1 MWENNLGVSDVEG
14 YKRKKGVG
22 RYRKYIKLCVALLLY
37 LAAVRSNAHVQARAG
52 YAAAFL
58 NGGAVTA
65 KEAEQICEAEAK
77 QEDPAAIC
85 FFKEQSDISLLCQET
100 GEAFVV
106 NQIRI
111 TGNAELLMPGSNPLS
126 FQKNGCYL
134 DTATARV
141 LFGTDKV
148 AGQTVRS
155 GDQSWQVLG
164 VFDSLQ
170 KEMLCVA
177 EEKATLDRIL
187 LLSSDYGKGRDELEQ
202 LLLRNGLGG
211 DVVDFTVPTAL
222 VQDLLLIVPLLL
234 LACAAKWL
242 IKALPGTGLRLAATV
257 ILSLAGIWYLTGN
270 LHIPPDLIPTRWS
283 DFSFWR
289 TTWIQQKQNF
299 LLILKSAA
307 GEASLDMLWYGMCA
321 VLENTLAACLLCTIK
336 FGDPDVKNC

>member
-22 RYRKYIKLCVALLLY
+22 RYWKYIKLCAALLLY

-58 NGGAVTA
+58 NDRAVTA
-65 KEAEQICEAEAK
+65 KEAEQICEAEAE
-77 QEDPAAIC
+77 QEYPAAIC
-85 FFKEQSDISLLCQET
+85 FFKEQPDTSLFCRET
-100 GEAFVV
+100 GEASVV

-111 TGNAELLMPGSNPLS
+111 MGNAELLMYGSNALS
-126 FQKNGCYL
+126 FRKNGCYL
-134 DTATARV
+134 DTATVRV

-155 GDQSWQVLG
+155 SDQSWQVLG
-164 VFDSLQ
+164 VFDRLQ

-177 EEKATLDRIL
+177 EEKMLLDRIL
-187 LLSSDYGKGRDELEQ
+187 LLSSDYGRGRDELEQ

-211 DVVDFTVPTAL
+211 DVVDFTVVTAL

-234 LACAAKWL
+234 LARAAKWL
-242 IKALPGTGLRLAATV
+242 IKDLPGTGLRLAATV
-257 ILSLAGIWYLTGN
+257 VFGLAGLWYLTGN

-283 DFSFWR
+283 DFSFWS
-289 TTWIQQKQNF
+289 TTWMQQRQNF

-307 GEASLDMLWYGMCA
+307 GEASLDMLWHAMCA
-321 VLENTLAACLLCTIK
+321 VLENLLAVCLLLW
-336 FGDPDVKNC
+336 

>member
-22 RYRKYIKLCVALLLY
+22 RYWKYIKLCAALLLY

-58 NGGAVTA
+58 NDRAVTA
-65 KEAEQICEAEAK
+65 KEAEQICEAEAE
-77 QEDPAAIC
+77 QEYPAAIC
-85 FFKEQSDISLLCQET
+85 FFKEQPDTSLFCRET
-100 GEAFVV
+100 GEASVV

-111 TGNAELLMPGSNPLS
+111 IGNAELLMYGSNALS
-126 FQKNGCYL
+126 FRKNGCYL
-134 DTATARV
+134 DTATVRV

-177 EEKATLDRIL
+177 EEKMLLDRIL
-187 LLSSDYGKGRDELEQ
+187 LLSSDYGRGRDELEQ

-211 DVVDFTVPTAL
+211 DVVDFTVVTAL

-234 LACAAKWL
+234 LARAAKWL
-242 IKALPGTGLRLAATV
+242 IKDLPGTGLRLAATV
-257 ILSLAGIWYLTGN
+257 VFGLAGLWYLTGN

-283 DFSFWR
+283 DFSFWS
-289 TTWIQQKQNF
+289 TTWMQQRQNF

-307 GEASLDMLWYGMCA
+307 GEASLDMLWYAMCA
-321 VLENTLAACLLCTIK
+321 VLENLLAVCLL
-336 FGDPDVKNC
+336 FW

>member
-22 RYRKYIKLCVALLLY
+22 RYWKYIKLCAALLLY

-58 NGGAVTA
+58 NDRAVTA
-65 KEAEQICEAEAK
+65 KEAEQICEAEAE
-77 QEDPAAIC
+77 QEYPAAIC
-85 FFKEQSDISLLCQET
+85 FFKEQPDTSLFCRET
-100 GEAFVV
+100 GEASVV

-111 TGNAELLMPGSNPLS
+111 IGNAELLMYGSNALS
-126 FQKNGCYL
+126 FRKNGCYL
-134 DTATARV
+134 DTATVRV

-148 AGQTVRS
+148 AGQTARS

-177 EEKATLDRIL
+177 EEKMLLDRIL
-187 LLSSDYGKGRDELEQ
+187 LLSSDYGRGRDELEQ

-211 DVVDFTVPTAL
+211 DVVDFTVVTAL

-234 LACAAKWL
+234 LARAAKWL
-242 IKALPGTGLRLAATV
+242 IKDLPGTGLRLAATV
-257 ILSLAGIWYLTGN
+257 VFGLAGLWYLTGN

-283 DFSFWR
+283 DFSFWS
-289 TTWIQQKQNF
+289 TTWMQQRQNF

-307 GEASLDMLWYGMCA
+307 GEASLDLLWHAMCA
-321 VLENTLAACLLCTIK
+321 VLENLLAVCLLLW
-336 FGDPDVKNC
+336 

>member
-14 YKRKKGVG
+14 CKRKKGVG
-22 RYRKYIKLCVALLLY
+22 RYWKYIKLCAALLLY

-58 NGGAVTA
+58 NDRAVTA
-65 KEAEQICEAEAK
+65 KEAEQICEAEAE
-77 QEDPAAIC
+77 QEYPAAIC
-85 FFKEQSDISLLCQET
+85 FFKEQPDTSLFCRET
-100 GEAFVV
+100 GEASVV

-111 TGNAELLMPGSNPLS
+111 MGNAELLMYGSNALS
-126 FQKNGCYL
+126 FRKNGCYL
-134 DTATARV
+134 DTATVRV

-155 GDQSWQVLG
+155 SDQSWQVLG

-177 EEKATLDRIL
+177 EEKMLLDRIL
-187 LLSSDYGKGRDELEQ
+187 LLSSDYGRGRDELEQ

-211 DVVDFTVPTAL
+211 DVVDFTVVTAL

-234 LACAAKWL
+234 LARAAKWL
-242 IKALPGTGLRLAATV
+242 IKDLPGTGLRLAATV
-257 ILSLAGIWYLTGN
+257 VFGLAGLWYLTGN

-283 DFSFWR
+283 DFSFWS
-289 TTWIQQKQNF
+289 TTWMQQRQNF

-307 GEASLDMLWYGMCA
+307 GEASLDMLWHAMCA
-321 VLENTLAACLLCTIK
+321 VLENLLAVCLLLW
-336 FGDPDVKNC
+336 

>member
-1 MWENNLGVSDVEG
+1 MRENNLGVSDVEG
-14 YKRKKGVG
+14 YKRKKGAG
-22 RYRKYIKLCVALLLY
+22 RYWKYIKLCAALLLY

-58 NGGAVTA
+58 NDRAVTA
-65 KEAEQICEAEAK
+65 KEAEQICEAEAE
-77 QEDPAAIC
+77 QEYPAAIC
-85 FFKEQSDISLLCQET
+85 FFKEQPDTSLFCRET
-100 GEAFVV
+100 GEASVV

-111 TGNAELLMPGSNPLS
+111 IGNAELLMYGSNALS
-126 FQKNGCYL
+126 FRKNGCYL
-134 DTATARV
+134 DTATVRV

-177 EEKATLDRIL
+177 EEKMLLDRIL
-187 LLSSDYGKGRDELEQ
+187 LLSSDYGRGRDELEQ

-211 DVVDFTVPTAL
+211 DVVDFTVVTAL
-222 VQDLLLIVPLLL
+222 VQDLLLIAPLLL

-242 IKALPGTGLRLAATV
+242 IKALPGPGLRLAATV
-257 ILSLAGIWYLTGN
+257 VFGLAGLWYLTGN

-283 DFSFWR
+283 DFSFWS
-289 TTWIQQKQNF
+289 TTWMQQRQNF

-307 GEASLDMLWYGMCA
+307 GETSLDLLWHAMCA
-321 VLENTLAACLLCTIK
+321 VLENLLAVCLLLW
-336 FGDPDVKNC
+336 

>member
-22 RYRKYIKLCVALLLY
+22 RYWKYIKLCAALLLY

-58 NGGAVTA
+58 NDRAVTA
-65 KEAEQICEAEAK
+65 KEAEQICEAEAE
-77 QEDPAAIC
+77 QEYPAAIC
-85 FFKEQSDISLLCQET
+85 FFKEQPDTSLFCRET
-100 GEAFVV
+100 GEASVV

-111 TGNAELLMPGSNPLS
+111 MGNAELLMYGSNALS
-126 FQKNGCYL
+126 FRKNGCYL
-134 DTATARV
+134 DTATVRV

-155 GDQSWQVLG
+155 SDQSWQVLG

-177 EEKATLDRIL
+177 EEKMLLDRIL
-187 LLSSDYGKGRDELEQ
+187 LLSSDYGRGRDELEQ

-211 DVVDFTVPTAL
+211 DGVDFTVVTAL

-234 LACAAKWL
+234 LARAAKWL
-242 IKALPGTGLRLAATV
+242 IKDLPGTGLRLAATV
-257 ILSLAGIWYLTGN
+257 VFGLAGLWYLTGN

-283 DFSFWR
+283 DFSFWS
-289 TTWIQQKQNF
+289 TTWMQQRQNF

-307 GEASLDMLWYGMCA
+307 GEASLDMLWHAMCA
-321 VLENTLAACLLCTIK
+321 VLENLLAVCLLLW
-336 FGDPDVKNC
+336 

>member
-22 RYRKYIKLCVALLLY
+22 RYWKYIKLCAALLLY

-52 YAAAFL
+52 YEAAFL
-58 NGGAVTA
+58 NDRAVTA
-65 KEAEQICEAEAK
+65 KEAEQICEAEAE
-77 QEDPAAIC
+77 QEYPAAIC
-85 FFKEQSDISLLCQET
+85 FFKEQPDTSLFCRET
-100 GEAFVV
+100 GEASVV

-111 TGNAELLMPGSNPLS
+111 IGNAELLMYGSNALS
-126 FQKNGCYL
+126 FRKNGCYL
-134 DTATARV
+134 DTATVRV

-164 VFDSLQ
+164 VFGSLQ

-177 EEKATLDRIL
+177 EEKMLLDRIL
-187 LLSSDYGKGRDELEQ
+187 LLSSDYGRGRDELEQ

-211 DVVDFTVPTAL
+211 DVVDFTVVTAL

-234 LACAAKWL
+234 LARAAKWL
-242 IKALPGTGLRLAATV
+242 IKDLPGTGLRLAATV
-257 ILSLAGIWYLTGN
+257 VFGLAGLWYLIGN

-283 DFSFWR
+283 DFSFWS
-289 TTWIQQKQNF
+289 TTWMQQRQNF

-307 GEASLDMLWYGMCA
+307 GEASLDLLWHAMCA
-321 VLENTLAACLLCTIK
+321 VLENLLAVCLLLW
-336 FGDPDVKNC
+336 

>member
-22 RYRKYIKLCVALLLY
+22 RYWKYIKLCAALLLY

-58 NGGAVTA
+58 NDRAVTA
-65 KEAEQICEAEAK
+65 KEAEQICEAEAE
-77 QEDPAAIC
+77 QEYPAAIC
-85 FFKEQSDISLLCQET
+85 FFKEQPDTSLFCRET
-100 GEAFVV
+100 GEASVV

-111 TGNAELLMPGSNPLS
+111 IGNAELLMYGSNALS
-126 FQKNGCYL
+126 FRKNGCYL
-134 DTATARV
+134 DTATVRV

-177 EEKATLDRIL
+177 EEKMLLDRIL
-187 LLSSDYGKGRDELEQ
+187 LLSSDYGRGRDELEQ

-211 DVVDFTVPTAL
+211 DVVDFTVVTAL

-234 LACAAKWL
+234 LARAAKWL
-242 IKALPGTGLRLAATV
+242 IKDLPGTGLRLAATV
-257 ILSLAGIWYLTGN
+257 VFDLAGLWYLIGN

-283 DFSFWR
+283 DFSFWS
-289 TTWIQQKQNF
+289 TTWMQQRQNF

-307 GEASLDMLWYGMCA
+307 GEASLDLLWHAMCA
-321 VLENTLAACLLCTIK
+321 VLENLLAVCLLLW
-336 FGDPDVKNC
+336 

>member
-22 RYRKYIKLCVALLLY
+22 RYWKYIKLCAALLLY

-58 NGGAVTA
+58 NDRAVTA
-65 KEAEQICEAEAK
+65 KEAEQICEAEAE
-77 QEDPAAIC
+77 QEYPAAIC
-85 FFKEQSDISLLCQET
+85 FFKEQPDTSLFCRET
-100 GEAFVV
+100 GEASVV

-111 TGNAELLMPGSNPLS
+111 TGNAELLMYGSNALS
-126 FQKNGCYL
+126 FRKNGCYL

-177 EEKATLDRIL
+177 EEKTILDRIL
-187 LLSSDYGKGRDELEQ
+187 LLSSDYGRGRDELEQ

-211 DVVDFTVPTAL
+211 DVVDFTVVTAM
-222 VQDLLLIVPLLL
+222 VQDLLLIAPLLL

-242 IKALPGTGLRLAATV
+242 IKALPGPGLRLAATV
-257 ILSLAGIWYLTGN
+257 VFGLAGLWYLTGN

-283 DFSFWR
+283 DFSFWS
-289 TTWIQQKQNF
+289 TTWMQQRQNF

-307 GEASLDMLWYGMCA
+307 GEASLDLLWYAMCA
-321 VLENTLAACLLCTIK
+321 VLENLLAVCLL
-336 FGDPDVKNC
+336 FW

>member
-22 RYRKYIKLCVALLLY
+22 RYWKYIKLCAALLLY

-58 NGGAVTA
+58 NDRAVTA
-65 KEAEQICEAEAK
+65 KEAEQICEAEAE
-77 QEDPAAIC
+77 QEYPAAIC
-85 FFKEQSDISLLCQET
+85 FFKEQPDTSLFCRET
-100 GEAFVV
+100 GEASVV

-111 TGNAELLMPGSNPLS
+111 IGNAELLMYGSNALS
-126 FQKNGCYL
+126 FRKNGCYL
-134 DTATARV
+134 DTATVRV

-177 EEKATLDRIL
+177 EEKMLLDRIL
-187 LLSSDYGKGRDELEQ
+187 LLSSDYGRGRDELEQ

-211 DVVDFTVPTAL
+211 DVVDFTVVTAL

-234 LACAAKWL
+234 LARAAKWL
-242 IKALPGTGLRLAATV
+242 IKDLSGTGLRLAATV
-257 ILSLAGIWYLTGN
+257 VFGLAGLWYLTGN

-283 DFSFWR
+283 DFSFWS
-289 TTWIQQKQNF
+289 TTWMQQRQNF

-307 GEASLDMLWYGMCA
+307 GEASLDLLWHAMCA
-321 VLENTLAACLLCTIK
+321 VLENLLAVCLLLW
-336 FGDPDVKNC
+336 

>member
-22 RYRKYIKLCVALLLY
+22 RYWKYIKLCAALLLY

-58 NGGAVTA
+58 NDRAVTA
-65 KEAEQICEAEAK
+65 KEAEQICEAEAE
-77 QEDPAAIC
+77 QEYPAAIC
-85 FFKEQSDISLLCQET
+85 FFKEQPDTSLFCRET
-100 GEAFVV
+100 GEASVV

-111 TGNAELLMPGSNPLS
+111 MGNAELLMYGSNALS
-126 FQKNGCYL
+126 FRKNGCYL
-134 DTATARV
+134 DTATVRV

-177 EEKATLDRIL
+177 EEKMLLDRIL
-187 LLSSDYGKGRDELEQ
+187 LLSSDYGRGRDELEQ

-211 DVVDFTVPTAL
+211 DVVDFTVVTAL
-222 VQDLLLIVPLLL
+222 VQDLLLIVSLLL
-234 LACAAKWL
+234 LARAAKWL
-242 IKALPGTGLRLAATV
+242 IKDLPGTGLRLAATV
-257 ILSLAGIWYLTGN
+257 VFGLAGLWYLTGN

-283 DFSFWR
+283 DFSFWS
-289 TTWIQQKQNF
+289 TTWMQQRQNF

-307 GEASLDMLWYGMCA
+307 GEASLDLLWHAMCA
-321 VLENTLAACLLCTIK
+321 VLENLLAVCLLLW
-336 FGDPDVKNC
+336 

>member
-14 YKRKKGVG
+14 YKRKKSVG
-22 RYRKYIKLCVALLLY
+22 RYWKYIKLCAALLLY

-58 NGGAVTA
+58 NDRAVTA
-65 KEAEQICEAEAK
+65 KEAEQICEAEAE
-77 QEDPAAIC
+77 QEYPAAIC
-85 FFKEQSDISLLCQET
+85 FFKEQPDTSLFCRET
-100 GEAFVV
+100 GEASVV

-111 TGNAELLMPGSNPLS
+111 IGNAELLMYGSNALS
-126 FQKNGCYL
+126 FRKNGCYL
-134 DTATARV
+134 DTATVRV

-177 EEKATLDRIL
+177 EEKMLLDRIL
-187 LLSSDYGKGRDELEQ
+187 LLSSDYGRGRGRDELEQ

-211 DVVDFTVPTAL
+211 DVVDFTVVTAL

-234 LACAAKWL
+234 LARAAKWL
-242 IKALPGTGLRLAATV
+242 IKDLPGTGLRLAATV
-257 ILSLAGIWYLTGN
+257 VLGLAGLWYLTGN

-283 DFSFWR
+283 DFSFWS
-289 TTWIQQKQNF
+289 TTWMQQRQNF

-307 GEASLDMLWYGMCA
+307 GEASLDLLWHAMCA
-321 VLENTLAACLLCTIK
+321 VLENLLAVCLLLW
-336 FGDPDVKNC
+336 

>member
-22 RYRKYIKLCVALLLY
+22 RYWKYIKLCAALLLY

-58 NGGAVTA
+58 NDRAVTA
-65 KEAEQICEAEAK
+65 KEAEQICEAEAE
-77 QEDPAAIC
+77 QEYPAAIC
-85 FFKEQSDISLLCQET
+85 FFKEQPDTSLFCRET
-100 GEAFVV
+100 GEASVV

-111 TGNAELLMPGSNPLS
+111 IGNAELLMYGSNALS
-126 FQKNGCYL
+126 FRKNGCYL
-134 DTATARV
+134 DTATVRV

-164 VFDSLQ
+164 VFDGLQ

-177 EEKATLDRIL
+177 EEKMLLDRIL
-187 LLSSDYGKGRDELEQ
+187 LLSSDYGRGRDELEQ

-211 DVVDFTVPTAL
+211 DVVDFTVVTAL

-234 LACAAKWL
+234 LARAAKWL
-242 IKALPGTGLRLAATV
+242 IKDLPGTGLRLAATV
-257 ILSLAGIWYLTGN
+257 VFGLAGLWYLTGN

-283 DFSFWR
+283 DFSFWS
-289 TTWIQQKQNF
+289 TTWMQQRQNF

-307 GEASLDMLWYGMCA
+307 GEASLDLLWHAMCA
-321 VLENTLAACLLCTIK
+321 VLENLLAVCLLLW
-336 FGDPDVKNC
+336 

>member
-22 RYRKYIKLCVALLLY
+22 RYWKYIKLCAALLLY

-58 NGGAVTA
+58 NDRAVTA
-65 KEAEQICEAEAK
+65 KEAEQICEAEAE
-77 QEDPAAIC
+77 QEYPAAIC
-85 FFKEQSDISLLCQET
+85 FFKEQPDTSLFCRET
-100 GEAFVV
+100 GEASVV

-111 TGNAELLMPGSNPLS
+111 TGNAELLMYGSNALS
-126 FQKNGCYL
+126 FRKNGCYL

-177 EEKATLDRIL
+177 EEKTILDRIL
-187 LLSSDYGKGRDELEQ
+187 LLSSDYGRGRDELEQ

-211 DVVDFTVPTAL
+211 DVVDFTVVTAM
-222 VQDLLLIVPLLL
+222 VQDLLLIAPLLL

-242 IKALPGTGLRLAATV
+242 IKALPGPGLRLAATV
-257 ILSLAGIWYLTGN
+257 VFGLAGLWYLTGN

-283 DFSFWR
+283 DFSFWS
-289 TTWIQQKQNF
+289 TTWMQQRQNF

-307 GEASLDMLWYGMCA
+307 GEASLDLLWHAMCA
-321 VLENTLAACLLCTIK
+321 VLENLLAVCLLLW
-336 FGDPDVKNC
+336 

>member
-22 RYRKYIKLCVALLLY
+22 RYWKYIKLCAALLLY
-37 LAAVRSNAHVQARAG
+37 LAAVRSNAHVQARTG

-58 NGGAVTA
+58 NDRAVTA
-65 KEAEQICEAEAK
+65 KEAEQICEAEAE
-77 QEDPAAIC
+77 QEYPAEIC
-85 FFKEQSDISLLCQET
+85 FFKEQPDTSLFCRET
-100 GEAFVV
+100 GEASVV

-111 TGNAELLMPGSNPLS
+111 IGNAELLMYGSNALS
-126 FQKNGCYL
+126 FRKNGCYL
-134 DTATARV
+134 DTATVRV

-177 EEKATLDRIL
+177 EEKMLLDRIL
-187 LLSSDYGKGRDELEQ
+187 LLSSDYGRGRDELEQ

-211 DVVDFTVPTAL
+211 DVVDFTVVTAL

-234 LACAAKWL
+234 LARAAKWL
-242 IKALPGTGLRLAATV
+242 IKDLPGTGLRLAATV
-257 ILSLAGIWYLTGN
+257 VFGLAGLWYLTGN
-270 LHIPPDLIPTRWS
+270 LHIPLDLIPTRWS
-283 DFSFWR
+283 DFSFWS
-289 TTWIQQKQNF
+289 TTWMQQRQNF

-307 GEASLDMLWYGMCA
+307 GEASLDLLWHAMCA
-321 VLENTLAACLLCTIK
+321 VLENLLAVCLLLW
-336 FGDPDVKNC
+336 

>member
-22 RYRKYIKLCVALLLY
+22 RYLKYIKLCAALLLY

-58 NGGAVTA
+58 NDRAVTA
-65 KEAEQICEAEAK
+65 KEAEQICEAEAE
-77 QEDPAAIC
+77 QEYPAAIC
-85 FFKEQSDISLLCQET
+85 FFKEQPDTSLFCRET
-100 GEAFVV
+100 GEASVV

-111 TGNAELLMPGSNPLS
+111 IGNADLLMYGSNALS
-126 FQKNGCYL
+126 FRKNGCYL
-134 DTATARV
+134 DTATVRV

-177 EEKATLDRIL
+177 EEKMLLDRIL
-187 LLSSDYGKGRDELEQ
+187 LLSSDYGRGRDELEQ

-211 DVVDFTVPTAL
+211 DVVDFTVVTAL

-234 LACAAKWL
+234 LARAAKWL
-242 IKALPGTGLRLAATV
+242 IKDLPGTGLRLAATV
-257 ILSLAGIWYLTGN
+257 VFGLAGLWYLTGN

-283 DFSFWR
+283 DFSFWS
-289 TTWIQQKQNF
+289 TTWMQQRQNF

-307 GEASLDMLWYGMCA
+307 GEASLGLLWHAMCA
-321 VLENTLAACLLCTIK
+321 VLENLLAVCLLLW
-336 FGDPDVKNC
+336 

>member
-22 RYRKYIKLCVALLLY
+22 RYWKYIKLCAALLLY
-37 LAAVRSNAHVQARAG
+37 LAAVRSNAHVQARTG

-58 NGGAVTA
+58 NDRAVTA
-65 KEAEQICEAEAK
+65 KEAEQICEAEAE
-77 QEDPAAIC
+77 QEYPAAIC
-85 FFKEQSDISLLCQET
+85 FFKEQPDTSLFCRET
-100 GEAFVV
+100 GEASVV

-111 TGNAELLMPGSNPLS
+111 IGNAELLMYGSNALS
-126 FQKNGCYL
+126 FRKNGCYL
-134 DTATARV
+134 DTATVRV

-164 VFDSLQ
+164 VFGSLQ

-177 EEKATLDRIL
+177 EEKMLLDRIL
-187 LLSSDYGKGRDELEQ
+187 LLSSDYGRGRDELEQ

-211 DVVDFTVPTAL
+211 DVVDFTVVTAL

-234 LACAAKWL
+234 LARAAKWL
-242 IKALPGTGLRLAATV
+242 IKDLPGTGLRLAATV
-257 ILSLAGIWYLTGN
+257 VFGLAGLWYLTGN

-283 DFSFWR
+283 DFSFWS
-289 TTWIQQKQNF
+289 TTWMQQRQNF

-307 GEASLDMLWYGMCA
+307 GEASLDLLWHAMCA
-321 VLENTLAACLLCTIK
+321 VLENLLAVCLLLW
-336 FGDPDVKNC
+336 

>member
-14 YKRKKGVG
+14 YKRKKSVG
-22 RYRKYIKLCVALLLY
+22 RYWKYIKLCAALLLY

-58 NGGAVTA
+58 NDRAVTA
-65 KEAEQICEAEAK
+65 KEAEQICEAEAE
-77 QEDPAAIC
+77 QEYPAAIC
-85 FFKEQSDISLLCQET
+85 FFKEQPDTSLFCRET
-100 GEAFVV
+100 GEASVV

-111 TGNAELLMPGSNPLS
+111 IGNAELLMYGSNALS
-126 FQKNGCYL
+126 FRKNGCYL
-134 DTATARV
+134 DTATVRV

-177 EEKATLDRIL
+177 EEKMLLDRIL
-187 LLSSDYGKGRDELEQ
+187 LLSSDYGRGRDELEQ

-211 DVVDFTVPTAL
+211 DVVDFTVVTAL

-234 LACAAKWL
+234 LARAAKWL
-242 IKALPGTGLRLAATV
+242 IKDLPGTGLRLAATV
-257 ILSLAGIWYLTGN
+257 VLGLAGLWYLTGN

-283 DFSFWR
+283 DFSFWS
-289 TTWIQQKQNF
+289 TTWMQQRQNF

-307 GEASLDMLWYGMCA
+307 GEASLDLLWHAMCA
-321 VLENTLAACLLCTIK
+321 VLENLLAVCLLLW
-336 FGDPDVKNC
+336 

>member
-22 RYRKYIKLCVALLLY
+22 RYWKYIKLCAALLLY

-58 NGGAVTA
+58 NDRAVTA
-65 KEAEQICEAEAK
+65 KEAEQICEAEAE
-77 QEDPAAIC
+77 QEYPAAIW
-85 FFKEQSDISLLCQET
+85 FFKRVSRIPRFFAGRPAKHPWSIRSGSSEMQSM
-100 GEAFVV
+100 
-106 NQIRI
+106 
-111 TGNAELLMPGSNPLS
+111 LMYGSNALS
-126 FQKNGCYL
+126 FRKNGCYL
-134 DTATARV
+134 DTATVRV

-164 VFDSLQ
+164 VFGSLQ

-177 EEKATLDRIL
+177 EEKMLLDRIL
-187 LLSSDYGKGRDELEQ
+187 LLSSDYGRGRDELEQ

-211 DVVDFTVPTAL
+211 DVVDFTVVTAL

-234 LACAAKWL
+234 LARAAKWL
-242 IKALPGTGLRLAATV
+242 IKDLPGTGLRLAATV
-257 ILSLAGIWYLTGN
+257 VFDLAGLWYLIGN

-283 DFSFWR
+283 DFSFWS
-289 TTWIQQKQNF
+289 TTWMQQRQNF

-307 GEASLDMLWYGMCA
+307 GEASLDLLWHAMCA
-321 VLENTLAACLLCTIK
+321 VLETCWRSAFC
-336 FGDPDVKNC
+336 FGKLNC

>member
-22 RYRKYIKLCVALLLY
+22 RYWKYIKLCAALLLY

-58 NGGAVTA
+58 NDRAVTA
-65 KEAEQICEAEAK
+65 KEAEQICEAEAE
-77 QEDPAAIC
+77 QEYPAEIC
-85 FFKEQSDISLLCQET
+85 FFKEQPDTSLFCRET
-100 GEAFVV
+100 GEASVV

-111 TGNAELLMPGSNPLS
+111 IGNAELLMYGSNALS
-126 FQKNGCYL
+126 FRKNGCYL
-134 DTATARV
+134 DTATVRV

-177 EEKATLDRIL
+177 EEKMLLDRIL
-187 LLSSDYGKGRDELEQ
+187 LLSSDYGRGRDELEQ

-211 DVVDFTVPTAL
+211 DVVDFTVVTAL

-234 LACAAKWL
+234 LARAAKWL
-242 IKALPGTGLRLAATV
+242 IKDLPGTGLRLAATV
-257 ILSLAGIWYLTGN
+257 VFGLAGLWYLTGN

-283 DFSFWR
+283 DFSFWS
-289 TTWIQQKQNF
+289 TTWMQQRQNF

-307 GEASLDMLWYGMCA
+307 GEASLDLLWHAMCA
-321 VLENTLAACLLCTIK
+321 VLENLLAVCLLLW
-336 FGDPDVKNC
+336 

>member
-22 RYRKYIKLCVALLLY
+22 RYWKYIKLCAALLLY

-58 NGGAVTA
+58 NDRAVTA
-65 KEAEQICEAEAK
+65 KEAEQICEAEAE
-77 QEDPAAIC
+77 QEYPAAIC
-85 FFKEQSDISLLCQET
+85 FFKEQPDTSLFCRET
-100 GEAFVV
+100 GEASVV

-111 TGNAELLMPGSNPLS
+111 TGNAELLMYGSNALS
-126 FQKNGCYL
+126 FRKNGCYL

-177 EEKATLDRIL
+177 EEKTILDRIL
-187 LLSSDYGKGRDELEQ
+187 LLSSDYGRGRDELEQ

-211 DVVDFTVPTAL
+211 DVVDFTVVTAM
-222 VQDLLLIVPLLL
+222 VQDLLLIAPLLL

-242 IKALPGTGLRLAATV
+242 IKALPGPGLRLAATV
-257 ILSLAGIWYLTGN
+257 VFGLAGLWYLTGN

-283 DFSFWR
+283 DFSFWS
-289 TTWIQQKQNF
+289 TTWMQQRQNF

-307 GEASLDMLWYGMCA
+307 GEASLGLLWHAMCA
-321 VLENTLAACLLCTIK
+321 VLENLLAVCLLLW
-336 FGDPDVKNC
+336 

>member
-22 RYRKYIKLCVALLLY
+22 RYWKYIKLCAALLLY

-58 NGGAVTA
+58 NDRAVTA
-65 KEAEQICEAEAK
+65 TEAEQICEAEAE
-77 QEDPAAIC
+77 QEYPAAIC
-85 FFKEQSDISLLCQET
+85 FFKEQPDTSLFCRET
-100 GEAFVV
+100 GEASVV

-111 TGNAELLMPGSNPLS
+111 IGNAELLMYGSNALS
-126 FQKNGCYL
+126 FRKNGCYL
-134 DTATARV
+134 DTATVRV

-177 EEKATLDRIL
+177 EEKMLLDRIL
-187 LLSSDYGKGRDELEQ
+187 LLSSDYGRGRDELEQ

-211 DVVDFTVPTAL
+211 DVVDFTVVTAL

-234 LACAAKWL
+234 LARAAKWL
-242 IKALPGTGLRLAATV
+242 IKDLPGTGLRLAATV
-257 ILSLAGIWYLTGN
+257 VFGLAGLWYLTGN

-283 DFSFWR
+283 DFSFWS
-289 TTWIQQKQNF
+289 TTWMQQRQNF

-307 GEASLDMLWYGMCA
+307 GEASLDLLWHAMCA
-321 VLENTLAACLLCTIK
+321 VLENLLAVCLLLW
-336 FGDPDVKNC
+336 

>member
-22 RYRKYIKLCVALLLY
+22 RYWKYIKLCAALLLY
-37 LAAVRSNAHVQARAG
+37 LAAVRSNAHVQARTG

-58 NGGAVTA
+58 NDRAVTA
-65 KEAEQICEAEAK
+65 KEAEQICEAEAE
-77 QEDPAAIC
+77 QEYPAEIC
-85 FFKEQSDISLLCQET
+85 FFKEQPDTSLFCRET
-100 GEAFVV
+100 GEASVV

-111 TGNAELLMPGSNPLS
+111 IGNAELLMYGSNALS
-126 FQKNGCYL
+126 FRKNGCYL
-134 DTATARV
+134 DTATVRV

-177 EEKATLDRIL
+177 EEKMLLDRIL
-187 LLSSDYGKGRDELEQ
+187 LLSSDYGRGRDELEQ

-211 DVVDFTVPTAL
+211 DVVDFTVVTAL

-234 LACAAKWL
+234 LARAAKWL
-242 IKALPGTGLRLAATV
+242 IKDLPGTGLRLAATV
-257 ILSLAGIWYLTGN
+257 VFGLAGLWYLTGN

-283 DFSFWR
+283 DFSFWS
-289 TTWIQQKQNF
+289 TTWMQQRQNF

-307 GEASLDMLWYGMCA
+307 GEASLDLLWHAMCA
-321 VLENTLAACLLCTIK
+321 VLENLLAVCLLLW
-336 FGDPDVKNC
+336 

>member
-22 RYRKYIKLCVALLLY
+22 RYWKYIKLCAALLLY

-58 NGGAVTA
+58 NDRAVTA
-65 KEAEQICEAEAK
+65 KEAEQICEAEAE
-77 QEDPAAIC
+77 QEYPAAIC
-85 FFKEQSDISLLCQET
+85 FFKEQPDTSLFCRET
-100 GEAFVV
+100 GEASVV

-111 TGNAELLMPGSNPLS
+111 TGNAELLMYGSNALS
-126 FQKNGCYL
+126 FRKNGCYL

-164 VFDSLQ
+164 VFGSLQ

-177 EEKATLDRIL
+177 EEKMLLDRIL
-187 LLSSDYGKGRDELEQ
+187 LLSSDYGRGRDELEQ

-211 DVVDFTVPTAL
+211 DVVDFTVVTAL

-234 LACAAKWL
+234 LARAAKWL
-242 IKALPGTGLRLAATV
+242 IKDLPGTGLRLAATV
-257 ILSLAGIWYLTGN
+257 VFGLAGLWYLTGN

-283 DFSFWR
+283 DFSFWS
-289 TTWIQQKQNF
+289 TTWMQQRQNF

-307 GEASLDMLWYGMCA
+307 GEASLDLLWHAMCA
-321 VLENTLAACLLCTIK
+321 VLENLLAVCLLLW
-336 FGDPDVKNC
+336 

>member
-22 RYRKYIKLCVALLLY
+22 RYWKYIKLCAALLLY

-58 NGGAVTA
+58 NDRAVTA
-65 KEAEQICEAEAK
+65 KEAEQICEAEAE
-77 QEDPAAIC
+77 QEYPAAIC
-85 FFKEQSDISLLCQET
+85 FFKEQPDTSLFCRET
-100 GEAFVV
+100 GEASVV

-111 TGNAELLMPGSNPLS
+111 IGNAELLMYWSNALS
-126 FQKNGCYL
+126 FRKNGCYL
-134 DTATARV
+134 DTATVRV

-170 KEMLCVA
+170 KEMFCVA
-177 EEKATLDRIL
+177 EEKMLLDRIL
-187 LLSSDYGKGRDELEQ
+187 LLSSDYGRGRDELEQ

-211 DVVDFTVPTAL
+211 DVVDFTVVTAL

-234 LACAAKWL
+234 LARAAKWL
-242 IKALPGTGLRLAATV
+242 IKDLPGTGLRLAATV
-257 ILSLAGIWYLTGN
+257 VFGLAGLWYLTGN

-283 DFSFWR
+283 DFSFWS
-289 TTWIQQKQNF
+289 TTWMQQRQNF

-307 GEASLDMLWYGMCA
+307 GEASLGLLWHAMCA
-321 VLENTLAACLLCTIK
+321 VLENLLAVCLLLW
-336 FGDPDVKNC
+336 

>member
-22 RYRKYIKLCVALLLY
+22 RYWKYIKLCAALLLY

-58 NGGAVTA
+58 NDRAVTA
-65 KEAEQICEAEAK
+65 KEAEQICEAEAE
-77 QEDPAAIC
+77 QEYPAAIC
-85 FFKEQSDISLLCQET
+85 FFKEQPDTSLFCRET
-100 GEAFVV
+100 GEASVI

-111 TGNAELLMPGSNPLS
+111 IGNAELLMYGSNALS
-126 FQKNGCYL
+126 FRKNGCYL
-134 DTATARV
+134 DTATVRV

-164 VFDSLQ
+164 TFDSLQ

-177 EEKATLDRIL
+177 EEKMLLDRIL
-187 LLSSDYGKGRDELEQ
+187 LLSSDYGRGRDELEQ

-211 DVVDFTVPTAL
+211 DVVDFTVVTAL

-234 LACAAKWL
+234 LARAAKWL
-242 IKALPGTGLRLAATV
+242 IKDLPGTGLRLAATV
-257 ILSLAGIWYLTGN
+257 VFGLAGLWYLTGN

-283 DFSFWR
+283 DFSFWS
-289 TTWIQQKQNF
+289 TTWMQQRQNF

-307 GEASLDMLWYGMCA
+307 GEASLDLLWHAMCA
-321 VLENTLAACLLCTIK
+321 VLENLLAVCLLLW
-336 FGDPDVKNC
+336 

>member
-22 RYRKYIKLCVALLLY
+22 RYWKYIKLCAALLLY
-37 LAAVRSNAHVQARAG
+37 LAAVRSNAHVQARTG

-58 NGGAVTA
+58 NDRAVTA
-65 KEAEQICEAEAK
+65 KEAEQICEAEAE
-77 QEDPAAIC
+77 QEYPAAIC
-85 FFKEQSDISLLCQET
+85 FFKEQPDTSLFCRET
-100 GEAFVV
+100 GEASVV

-111 TGNAELLMPGSNPLS
+111 IGNAELLMYGSNALS
-126 FQKNGCYL
+126 FRKNGCYL
-134 DTATARV
+134 DTATVCV

-177 EEKATLDRIL
+177 EEKMLLDRIL
-187 LLSSDYGKGRDELEQ
+187 LLSSDYGRGRDELEQ

-211 DVVDFTVPTAL
+211 DVVDFTVVTAL

-234 LACAAKWL
+234 LARAAKWL
-242 IKALPGTGLRLAATV
+242 IKDLPGTGLRLAATV
-257 ILSLAGIWYLTGN
+257 VFGLAGLWYLTGN

-283 DFSFWR
+283 DFSFWS
-289 TTWIQQKQNF
+289 TTWMQQRQNF

-307 GEASLDMLWYGMCA
+307 GEASLDLLWHAMCA
-321 VLENTLAACLLCTIK
+321 VLENLLAVCLLLW
-336 FGDPDVKNC
+336 

>member
-22 RYRKYIKLCVALLLY
+22 RYWKYIKLCAALLLY

-58 NGGAVTA
+58 NDRAVTA
-65 KEAEQICEAEAK
+65 KEAEQICEAEAE
-77 QEDPAAIC
+77 QEYPAAIC
-85 FFKEQSDISLLCQET
+85 FFKEQPDTSLFCRET
-100 GEAFVV
+100 GEASVV

-111 TGNAELLMPGSNPLS
+111 IGNAELLMYGSNALS
-126 FQKNGCYL
+126 FRKNGCYL
-134 DTATARV
+134 DTATVRV

-177 EEKATLDRIL
+177 EEKMLLDRIL
-187 LLSSDYGKGRDELEQ
+187 LLSSDYGRDELEQ

-211 DVVDFTVPTAL
+211 DVVDFTVVTAL

-234 LACAAKWL
+234 LARAAKWL
-242 IKALPGTGLRLAATV
+242 IKDLPGTGLRLAATV
-257 ILSLAGIWYLTGN
+257 VFGLAGLWYLTGN

-283 DFSFWR
+283 DFSFWS
-289 TTWIQQKQNF
+289 TTWMQQKQNF

-307 GEASLDMLWYGMCA
+307 GEASLDMLWYAMCA
-321 VLENTLAACLLCTIK
+321 VLENLLAVCLLLW
-336 FGDPDVKNC
+336 

>member
-22 RYRKYIKLCVALLLY
+22 RYWKYIKLCAALLLY

-58 NGGAVTA
+58 NDRAVTA
-65 KEAEQICEAEAK
+65 KEAEQICEAEAE
-77 QEDPAAIC
+77 QEYPAAIC
-85 FFKEQSDISLLCQET
+85 FFKEQPDTSLFCRET
-100 GEAFVV
+100 GEASVV

-111 TGNAELLMPGSNPLS
+111 IGNAELLMYGSNALS
-126 FQKNGCYL
+126 FRKNGCYL
-134 DTATARV
+134 DTATVRV

-170 KEMLCVA
+170 KEMFCVA
-177 EEKATLDRIL
+177 EEKMLLDRIL
-187 LLSSDYGKGRDELEQ
+187 LLSSDYGRGRDELEQ

-211 DVVDFTVPTAL
+211 DVVDFTVVTAL

-234 LACAAKWL
+234 LARAAKWL
-242 IKALPGTGLRLAATV
+242 IKDLPGTGLRLAATV
-257 ILSLAGIWYLTGN
+257 VFGLAGLWYLTGN

-283 DFSFWR
+283 DFSFWS
-289 TTWIQQKQNF
+289 TTWMQQRQNF

-307 GEASLDMLWYGMCA
+307 GEASLGLLWHAMCA
-321 VLENTLAACLLCTIK
+321 VLENLLAVCLLLW
-336 FGDPDVKNC
+336 

>member
-1 MWENNLGVSDVEG
+1 MRMDKKEN
-14 YKRKKGVG
+14 
-22 RYRKYIKLCVALLLY
+22 YIKLCAALLLY

-58 NGGAVTA
+58 HGGAVTA

-77 QEDPAAIC
+77 QEDPAAFC
-85 FFKEQSDISLLCQET
+85 FFGEQSDTAFFCQET
-100 GEAFVV
+100 GNEAVAD
-106 NQIRI
+106 QIRI

-134 DTATARV
+134 DAETAYT
-141 LFGTDKV
+141 LFGTDDV
-148 AGQTVRS
+148 AGQLVRS

-164 VFDSLQ
+164 TFDSLQ

-177 EEKATLDRIL
+177 EEKTPLDRIL
-187 LLSSDYGKGRDELEQ
+187 LLSSDGRRGADELEQ
-202 LLLRNGLGG
+202 LLLRDGLGG

-234 LACAAKWL
+234 FACAAKWL
-242 IKALPGTGLRLAATV
+242 MRGMSSAGFRLTVTAAFV
-257 ILSLAGIWYLTGN
+257 LAGIWYLTQN
-270 LHIPPDLIPTRWS
+270 LHIPTDLIPTRWS
-283 DFSFWR
+283 DFSFWS
-289 TTWIQQKQNF
+289 TTWMQQKQNF

-307 GEASLDMLWYGMCA
+307 GEASLDMLWYAMCA
-321 VLENTLAACLLCTIK
+321 VLENTLAVCLLGTIK

>member
-22 RYRKYIKLCVALLLY
+22 RYWKYIKLCAALLLY

-58 NGGAVTA
+58 NDRAVTA
-65 KEAEQICEAEAK
+65 KEAEQICEAEAE
-77 QEDPAAIC
+77 QEYPAAIC
-85 FFKEQSDISLLCQET
+85 FFKEQPDTSLFCRET
-100 GEAFVV
+100 GEASVV

-111 TGNAELLMPGSNPLS
+111 IGNAELLMYGSNALS
-126 FQKNGCYL
+126 FRKNGCYL
-134 DTATARV
+134 DTATVRV

-177 EEKATLDRIL
+177 EEKMLLDRIL
-187 LLSSDYGKGRDELEQ
+187 LLSSDYGRGKDELEQ

-211 DVVDFTVPTAL
+211 DVVDFTVVTAL

-242 IKALPGTGLRLAATV
+242 IKDLPGTGLRLAATV
-257 ILSLAGIWYLTGN
+257 VFDLAGLWYLIGN

-283 DFSFWR
+283 DFSFWS
-289 TTWIQQKQNF
+289 TTWMQQRQNF

-307 GEASLDMLWYGMCA
+307 GEASLDLLWHAMCA
-321 VLENTLAACLLCTIK
+321 VLENLLAVCLLLW
-336 FGDPDVKNC
+336 